1 MDHDTLL
8 TYTDF
13 NDTFKIHTDASN
25 FQLGAVIIQKGK
37 PIAFH
42 SRKLTES
49 QILYTG
55 IERELLIIVNT
66 LKET

>member
-37 PIAFH
+37 PIAIH